1 LPRDAARK
9 LIGTMAHPLN
19 RPRFDSPTGRVVEG
33 YAILQ
38 PRTPISLLSANRSR
52 FAQLSAG
59 EAGIDPY
66 TREVSD
72 VYQDLFAEGSYVGKG
87 IYDVDAFRQ
96 ATAGRFPEN
105 LILSHD
111 LVESGYARSALVTD
125 VELHED
131 HPASF
136 AAEMSR
142 RHRWIRGDWQI
153 AAWLL
158 PRVLGPASQH
168 RPNTLTAL
176 GWWKIFDNLRRSLV
190 PPALLLLLLG
200 GWTMAPEPPGFWT
213 LFVLLLLLLPVL
225 LATLVEVARKPRERA
240 WAMHLDTALKSL
252 GRQMAEAGLRLSTL
266 PYQAVVNLDAILG
279 SGGRM
284 LFTRR
289 GLLLWHT
296 PGYAR
301 RNSRTTLVD
310 YFQEM
315 WVAPL
320 FGAVGLAWLARAHPG
335 ELASSGPIFLLWLMA
350 PGVGWWIS
358 RPIVAAPPALSAA
371 QQTFLRGLARGTW
384 RYFEVLVNAEEHWLP
399 PDNFQEIPTPVVAAR
414 TSPTN
419 IGMALLANL
428 AAAISA
434 TSPPVNCSTARGKPS
449 PRWSSSNATAA
460 IFTTGTTRTR

>member
-1 LPRDAARK
+1 MNARYGPEGATVFHLFHRPRVWNPHERLWMGYERKRGKLEQFNALLRGGPRDPFAEIIGDPALLPTIRYVLTLDTDTGLPRDAARK

-19 RPRFDSPTGRVVEG
+19 RPRFDPPTGRVVEG

-38 PRTPISLLSANRSR
+38 PRTPISLLAANRSR

-111 LVESGYARSALVTD
+111 LVESGYARSALVSD
-125 VELHED
+125 VELQED

-153 AAWLL
+153 AGWLL
-158 PRVLGPASQH
+158 PRVLGPANK
-168 RPNTLTAL
+168 RLPNTLTAL

-200 GWTMAPEPPGFWT
+200 GWVLAPEPTGFWT

-225 LATLVEVARKPRERA
+225 LATLVEVVRKPRERA
-240 WAMHLDTALKSL
+240 WAIHL
-252 GRQMAEAGLRLSTL
+252 RHRPEIAG
-266 PYQAVVNLDAILG
+266 
-279 SGGRM
+279 
-284 LFTRR
+284 
-289 GLLLWHT
+289 
-296 PGYAR
+296 
-301 RNSRTTLVD
+301 
-310 YFQEM
+310 
-315 WVAPL
+315 
-320 FGAVGLAWLARAHPG
+320 
-335 ELASSGPIFLLWLMA
+335 
-350 PGVGWWIS
+350 
-358 RPIVAAPPALSAA
+358 
-371 QQTFLRGLARGTW
+371 
-384 RYFEVLVNAEEHWLP
+384 
-399 PDNFQEIPTPVVAAR
+399 
-414 TSPTN
+414 
-419 IGMALLANL
+419 
-428 AAAISA
+428 
-434 TSPPVNCSTARGKPS
+434 PPVGGGPV
-449 PRWSSSNATAA
+449 
-460 IFTTGTTRTR
+460 